1 MHQTGVFVLNATPF
15 SEKDLGKDTRI
26 YLKLIDKL
34 SESRWTGIY
43 SALKVTAEIIDEL
56 RMVSKASPGALQDE
70 PGGFHIQD
78 SDPIDPDEDV
88 DVDVE

>member
-1 MHQTGVFVLNATPF
+1 MITCPRHV
-15 SEKDLGKDTRI
+15 SRI
-26 YLKLIDKL
+26 PGSKL
-34 SESRWTGIY
+34 SSNT
-43 SALKVTAEIIDEL
+43 
-56 RMVSKASPGALQDE
+56 SPGALQDE